1 MCLVYYAKLIA
12 GSTTNLAGLELLKNL
27 FPSSVFMLSNR
38 IANVI
43 IVVVRTIA
51 EVVVRPIVVVH

>member
-12 GSTTNLAGLELLKNL
+12 GSTTNLAGLELKNL
-27 FPSSVFMLSNR
+27 FPSSVFILSNR

>member
-1 MCLVYYAKLIA
+1 MQNLLPDQQ
-12 GSTTNLAGLELLKNL
+12 TNLAGLELLKKISIQH
-27 FPSSVFMLSNR
+27 FILSNR

-43 IVVVRTIA
+43 IVVPVVVIA